1 MKPMKKVAKGSPYI
15 PFFENANIKLLVIL
29 LALAILA
36 VYANAISGTFV
47 WDDQTIVVRNEA
59 IKSFNNIPFIFT
71 HEFGDM
77 VNYKGNIY
85 RPMQELS
92 YMLDYFLWGMDSIF
106 FHLTNIMLQIGC
118 ALALFLLVLKV
129 SASKFIA
136 FFTALIFGIHPINT
150 EAVTYISGRSDPL
163 YFLFLLLS
171 FIFYL
176 KFRRSGK
183 VFKKAVYIF
192 SSSLFYALSLLSR
205 ETAMVF
211 PFVLAAY
218 EMFGVDDKRERNFYP
233 ITPFLGILTAYLLFR
248 SLVVHIGSGQGALPD
263 FGSAIFIN
271 SKSIVKYLALLI
283 APINLHMWNVT
294 DILKETARSQFIFN
308 IIILAALAAS
318 VIFASRKNKKML
330 FWFSWFLIFLAP
342 HLNIVKLNAPFAE
355 HWIFSASAGI
365 YAIIGTLIFNMAS
378 NAKMSRMAAYAILFT
393 AFLYFSILT
402 ISRNADWKDEPA
414 LYNNTL
420 KYARFPKVLS
430 NLGVY
435 YEIKGEYDKSVKA
448 YTEALDLAPNVP
460 LYHNNIAI
468 VYEKMNYMNMAV
480 KHWKKSLEI
489 NPGQPKII
497 ELMKDSVS
505 G

>member
-1 MKPMKKVAKGSPYI
+1 MKPRKAVAKQAVPM
-15 PFFENANIKLLVIL
+15 PFFENANIKLLVVL
-29 LALAILA
+29 LALAVLA
-36 VYANAISGTFV
+36 VYANAVSGTFV

-59 IKSFNNIPFIFT
+59 IKSFDNIPFIFT

-106 FHLTNIMLQIGC
+106 FHLANIILQIGC
-118 ALALFLLVLKV
+118 ALALFFLVIKV

-163 YFLFLLLS
+163 YFFFLLVS

-176 KFRRSGK
+176 KFKEIASPPAGACNDMREAGACNDK
-183 VFKKAVYIF
+183 IGGGIFKKAVFI
-192 SSSLFYALSLLSR
+192 SSSLLFFALSLLSR

-218 EMFGVDDKRERNFYP
+218 EMFGLDNKRERSFYP
-233 ITPFLGILTAYLLFR
+233 IAPFLGILIAYLLFR

-330 FWFSWFLIFLAP
+330 FWFSWVFDISCP
-342 HLNIVKLNAPFAE
+342 
-355 HWIFSASAGI
+355 AS
-365 YAIIGTLIFNMAS
+365 
-378 NAKMSRMAAYAILFT
+378 
-393 AFLYFSILT
+393 
-402 ISRNADWKDEPA
+402 
-414 LYNNTL
+414 
-420 KYARFPKVLS
+420 
-430 NLGVY
+430 
-435 YEIKGEYDKSVKA
+435 
-448 YTEALDLAPNVP
+448 
-460 LYHNNIAI
+460 
-468 VYEKMNYMNMAV
+468 
-480 KHWKKSLEI
+480 
-489 NPGQPKII
+489 
-497 ELMKDSVS
+497 
-505 G
+505 